1 MLFHPSVANPT
12 TVSIVTIAHNG
23 PIVLFRDRRGGLR
36 LPPTPGLTRR
46 QIDSVVVA
54 FLRSEPR
61 TTITLNYRT
70 GQAFVLNEGA
80 NLPPDGF
87 SVPIHVIARD
97 PRYGSPDT
105 RARAIVARCR

>member
-1 MLFHPSVANPT
+1 LYHPSVANPT
-12 TVSIVTIAHNG
+12 TVSIVTIARNG

-36 LPPTPGLTRR
+36 LPPTPGLTRT
-46 QIDSVVVA
+46 QMDSVVVA
-54 FLRSEPR
+54 FLRSVPR

-80 NLPPDGF
+80 DLPADGF
-87 SVPIHVIARD
+87 TVPIHVIARD